1 MRKARFSLRAEVT
14 DIEHQLK
21 ELQMLLG
28 RLGAPTG
35 AGSAT
40 GEIALVGIILGKES
54 AAIPGESNEAALLRE
69 CRSWLHEA
77 IHNFA
82 AASYF
87 SYYRLDLAYSA
98 VREVRQRLCLL
109 LPPDELCR
117 VALDVREDLD
127 YVEDATQHK
136 TVVKEWTELNGKLR
150 SFVEKD
156 VEPAALRAARAK
168 LRGLSLLG
176 SSAREVHWRRVNL
189 LRGRLLLTTL
199 CVTAGTL
206 AMIGLYTLYGY
217 LVHPLRLGAGDG
229 EEPLYLVFAVA
240 VAGAIGGFISALWRR
255 EPLSGDLSAFYR
267 ERMFLWLRP
276 FVGATTALV
285 LYLAQIS
292 GAIVLLNTDQHSPAF
307 YLFVAFGTGFSEKFF
322 LGRLE
327 VFLKQRDRKK
337 GAKKAGGSDEED
349 E

>member
-1 MRKARFSLRAEVT
+1 MKKTRFSLRAEVT
-14 DIEHQLK
+14 DIEHQVK
-21 ELQMLLG
+21 EIHVLLG
-28 RLGAPTG
+28 RLGAFTG
-35 AGSAT
+35 AGGAT
-40 GEIALVGIILGKES
+40 GEIALVGIILGKEFI
-54 AAIPGESNEAALLRE
+54 AIPGESIESTLLRE

-77 IHNFA
+77 ASNFE

-98 VREVRQRLCLL
+98 VREVRQRFCLL

-127 YVEDATQHK
+127 YVADATQRK
-136 TVVKEWTELNGKLR
+136 AVVKEWTELNGKLR
-150 SFVEKD
+150 SFAEKD
-156 VEPAALRAARAK
+156 AEPAALRAARAK

-176 SSAREVHWRRVNL
+176 SSAREAHWRRVNL

-199 CVTAGTL
+199 CVTVGTL
-206 AMIGLYTLYGY
+206 ALISLYMLYGY
-217 LVHPLRLGAGDG
+217 LVQPLRLGTGDG

-292 GAIVLLNTDQHSPAF
+292 GAIVLLNTAEHSPAF
-307 YLFVAFGTGFSEKFF
+307 YLFIAFATGFSEKFF
-322 LGRLE
+322 LGGLE
-327 VFLKQRDRKK
+327 GFLKQREGNKGSKK
-337 GAKKAGGSDEED
+337 LGQSNEED